1 MSGAA
6 AACRSTASR
15 LPMSA
20 GTSGFTE
27 AERDAVGT
35 LSERR
40 ANVPPAPA
48 PEPAAGDRTGIFR

>member
-1 MSGAA
+1 
-6 AACRSTASR
+6 
-15 LPMSA
+15 MSA

>member
-1 MSGAA
+1 MPAGIPGFAEADRAA
-6 AACRSTASR
+6 V
-15 LPMSA
+15 
-20 GTSGFTE
+20 
-27 AERDAVGT
+27 DT